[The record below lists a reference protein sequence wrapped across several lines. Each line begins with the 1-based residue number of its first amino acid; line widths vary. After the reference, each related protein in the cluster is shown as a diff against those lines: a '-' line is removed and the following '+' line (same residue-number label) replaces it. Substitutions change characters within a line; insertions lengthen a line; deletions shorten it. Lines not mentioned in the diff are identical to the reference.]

1 MAPKAN
7 QKTTTYTLIQILC
20 SVAMFVIL
28 AYWGL
33 LKMGEDFWQLFQWWM
48 ALVMLGIAF
57 YPLTAVMFRHF
68 DDRGYLFSKAIGI
81 MAAGWLMWVL
91 SSMRILPFTTKNCY
105 LCLGICAGCNY
116 LGVGVWR
123 LWQRSR
129 IKKENAD
136 DELIIEGLTP
146 ESGESI
152 SAGKDTAKNGE
163 TVPDDKQALRNGE
176 ITLGR
181 GQEIKAQET
190 APANEQ
196 EAKREESVSAR
207 KDMAEDNKYVSVV
220 EQIMG
225 IEKTD
230 AKAQHRLQKEA
241 RAPKKAP
248 RISKL
253 ARKESGSK
261 LTRPVEPERREE
273 NAEHGQAKAEDCAQ
287 TEDGTIACTD
297 EQAADGAGAAAG
309 VQAENKL
316 HWERI
321 IFLELL
327 FFMAFLFFMYIK
339 GFNPKAYGNTEK
351 MMDYGFMTSM
361 YKTMYFPVEDFW
373 FAGESLNYYYFGQY
387 LMTFITK
394 LAFTTVPYGYNLA
407 VGVGF
412 AFCVALVY
420 SMSCQIM
427 KVYAAHKKKK
437 FSGAIPHAAGAIA
450 ALAVAIAGNG
460 HYIVFGKLVPALWD
474 ILQIQ
479 GDKPGYW
486 FPSSTRYIGY
496 IPDTRD
502 KTIHEFPSYSFILGD
517 LHAHV
522 INITFVLTIIAVLF
536 SFLLGRKEKMALAV
550 RQRRGGERTEM
561 SFVREVFQLPVF
573 AVGFMIGIF
582 MMTNYWDFPIY
593 FIVSGAVILVSNAII
608 CGFDKRT
615 WILTAA
621 HAVIVLGVGFA
632 VALPFNIHFVPMA
645 NGFLPTETHTPLYQL
660 IILWG
665 IQFFVVIGFVI
676 ALVSKQVKKA
686 AEEKTEKHRFFAF
699 LENLHI
705 SDLFVLILGLCAIGL
720 VFSPEVVYMSD
731 IYGGEYKR
739 SNTMFKLAYQAYIL
753 FGLAM
758 GYILTRFILLKET
771 RRQLGCGIVGLFMV
785 ICTCGYF
792 PTGVKAWFGD
802 ITNEDE
808 YKGMR
813 ADQYIYEEAPMD
825 ALAIDWLNGYI
836 EGRPV
841 MLEAN
846 GDSYTIYNRVSV
858 LTGMPTVLGWHTHE
872 WLWHNDV
879 TPVDARAADIR
890 TIYTSQDTELVRSLL
905 RKYNVS
911 YIFIGSCEYEK
922 YWELGMN
929 VETLKSLGEVIYT
942 GFPDINGQVVT
953 IVEVN

>member
-1 MAPKAN
+1 MASKAN
-7 QKTTTYTLIQILC
+7 QKTTTYTLIQIFC

-57 YPLTAVMFRHF
+57 YPLTAVIFRHF

-91 SSMRILPFTTKNCY
+91 SSMRVLPFTIKNCY

-116 LGVGVWR
+116 LGVAVWR
-123 LWQRSR
+123 LWRRSR
-129 IKKENAD
+129 IKKEDED
-136 DELIIEGLTP
+136 DESIIAELAP

-152 SAGKDTAKNGE
+152 STGTDAAENE
-163 TVPDDKQALRNGE
+163 
-176 ITLGR
+176 
-181 GQEIKAQET
+181 ET

-196 EAKREESVSAR
+196 ETKQESVSAR

-230 AKAQHRLQKEA
+230 AKTRHRLQKEE
-241 RAPKKAP
+241 RSSKKAS
-248 RISKL
+248 RISKHV
-253 ARKESGSK
+253 RKESGSK
-261 LTRPVEPERREE
+261 LTGSAEPEYREE
-273 NAEHGQAKAEDCAQ
+273 NPESGQAKAEDCAQ
-287 TEDGTIACTD
+287 TE
-297 EQAADGAGAAAG
+297 
-309 VQAENKL
+309 NKL

-321 IFLELL
+321 VFLELL

-427 KVYAAHKKKK
+427 KAYAAHKKKK
-437 FSGAIPHAAGAIA
+437 FSGAIPHAAGTIA

-536 SFLLGRKEKMALAV
+536 SFLSGRKEKMALAV

-686 AEEKTEKHRFFAF
+686 AEEKTETHRFFAF

-942 GFPDINGQVVT
+942 GFPDINGRVVT